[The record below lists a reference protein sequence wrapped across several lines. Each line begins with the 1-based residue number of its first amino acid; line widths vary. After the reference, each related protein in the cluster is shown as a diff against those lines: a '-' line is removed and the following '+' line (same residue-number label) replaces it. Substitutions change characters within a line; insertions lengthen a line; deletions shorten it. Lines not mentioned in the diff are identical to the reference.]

1 MPFDSKSGALA
12 GRKSRRTGVS
22 NKQNQVLKEK
32 VDMLIED
39 RWEQLMTD
47 LDSLEP
53 KERARIIIKLFEF
66 ALPKLSRAHVEQE
79 MRAVNITLKP

>member
-1 MPFDSKSGALA
+1 MPFTSESGALA
-12 GRKSRRTGVS
+12 GRKSSRTGVS
-22 NKQNQVLKEK
+22 NQQNKVLKEK

-66 ALPKLSRAHVEQE
+66 ALPKLSRAHIEQE
-79 MRAVNITLKP
+79 TKEVKIMLKP